1 MRKETRRSTLLLLGV
16 SLLVLL
22 QGARAESGGDAIANA
37 VKVDDNATTSV
48 DTSLPPWLR
57 NTPQADETDEIA
69 LSEENEVMESVK
81 EEEDMK
87 IDSNEDA
94 RVAFTN
100 LVIYPDTRAGQR
112 QKIGLK
118 NVGLNSIDLEGWRLT
133 NKAGNDTGYVFGS
146 NDKCPTT
153 YNIVPGEGTK
163 DFLTAQSEKYTPC
176 TLNFA
181 ISKGETLTLYDS
193 EGRLKANLKLDF
205 TGTGEYQLSPNG
217 NYWFIPYSK
226 DKTLMEVLDKLGHFK
241 HFTAMLR
248 NFQYDRAL
256 GGLGRKRWQSCGA
269 VAYYPYYACTT
280 EYDPEYDIYYR
291 NTPFTVMAPTDEA
304 IEQMLKDVGGSY
316 APALKLE
323 EFMALDDGNM
333 ARQLLQYHVIKG
345 HELTST
351 YNAPNNSLPYNHLP
365 THRNN
370 SEIVTFRDTFDR
382 LWIHEDCVESHTQDE
397 FGCGMQVEWDKCGED
412 WMNDEGLFS
421 KRQLGYCEVSCGK
434 CKCTPDTCHQVP
446 IKDIKAKN
454 GVLHVIGHV
463 LEVPDLFPEYEPPPP
478 PEPEPEPENQILS
491 RFPTYGD
498 VGLTRESEEDADQ
511 TIEDLIEL
519 YLASRRSRRERSAD
533 RAAAETGSNRNLVLD
548 GLGRR

>member
-1 MRKETRRSTLLLLGV
+1 
-16 SLLVLL
+16 
-22 QGARAESGGDAIANA
+22 
-37 VKVDDNATTSV
+37 
-48 DTSLPPWLR
+48 
-57 NTPQADETDEIA
+57 
-69 LSEENEVMESVK
+69 
-81 EEEDMK
+81 
-87 IDSNEDA
+87 
-94 RVAFTN
+94 
-100 LVIYPDTRAGQR
+100 
-112 QKIGLK
+112 
-118 NVGLNSIDLEGWRLT
+118 
-133 NKAGNDTGYVFGS
+133 
-146 NDKCPTT
+146 
-153 YNIVPGEGTK
+153 
-163 DFLTAQSEKYTPC
+163 
-176 TLNFA
+176 
-181 ISKGETLTLYDS
+181 
-193 EGRLKANLKLDF
+193 
-205 TGTGEYQLSPNG
+205 
-217 NYWFIPYSK
+217 
-226 DKTLMEVLDKLGHFK
+226 
-241 HFTAMLR
+241 
-248 NFQYDRAL
+248 
-256 GGLGRKRWQSCGA
+256 
-269 VAYYPYYACTT
+269 
-280 EYDPEYDIYYR
+280 
-291 NTPFTVMAPTDEA
+291 
-304 IEQMLKDVGGSY
+304 MLKDVGGSY

>member
-1 MRKETRRSTLLLLGV
+1 MGKERKRSVLFLGV
-16 SLLVLL
+16 SLLVLSL
-22 QGARAESGGDAIANA
+22 ASQGARAEGSDDAIANA
-37 VKVDDNATTSV
+37 VKVDDKNSTASV

-57 NTPQADETDEIA
+57 NTEAPAEIDEIA
-69 LSEENEVMESVK
+69 VEEAIEITEEKEV
-81 EEEDMK
+81 K

-100 LVIYPDTRAGQR
+100 LVIHPDTRAGQR
-112 QKIGLK
+112 QQIGLK
-118 NVGLNSIDLEGWRLT
+118 NVGLNSIDLEGWRIT

-153 YNIVPGEGTK
+153 YTMMPGEGTK
-163 DFLTAQSEKYTPC
+163 NFLTAQSEKYTPC
-176 TLNFA
+176 TLNFT
-181 ISKGETLTLYDS
+181 ISKGETITLYDS

-205 TGTGEYQLSPNG
+205 SGTGEYQLSPNG

-226 DKTLMEVLDKLGHFK
+226 DRTLMEVLDKFGHFK
-241 HFTAMLR
+241 HFTTMLR
-248 NFQYDRAL
+248 KFQYDRAL

-291 NTPFTVMAPTDEA
+291 NAPFTVLAPTDEA
-304 IEQMLKDVGGSY
+304 IEKMLREVGGSY
-316 APALKLE
+316 APPLKLE

-333 ARQLLQYHVIKG
+333 AKQLLQYHVIKG

-351 YNAPNNSLPYNHLP
+351 YNAPNNTLPYNHLP

-370 SEIVTFRDTFDR
+370 SEIVSFKDTFDR

-397 FGCGMQVEWDKCGED
+397 FGCSMQVEWDKCGED

-421 KRQLGYCEVSCGK
+421 KRQLGYCEVSCGR

-454 GVLHVIGHV
+454 GVLHILDHV
-463 LEVPDLFPEYEPPPP
+463 LDVPDLFPEYEPPPP
-478 PEPEPEPENQILS
+478 PEPEPEPESEQNILG

-498 VGLTRESEEDADQ
+498 VGLTRESDDAES

-519 YLASRRSRRERSAD
+519 YLASRRSRRERESNQRAD
-533 RAAAETGSNRNLVLD
+533 TGNRNLVLD
-548 GLGRR
+548 GLGRRV